1 VREAPHPS
9 PAALDGR
16 TIDAVSDAETRHV
29 EIAGS
34 PAQVWAFLWDAEALA
49 RVLPGCESLRAD
61 GRGRY
66 AAVLRYPTP
75 FLTVRADAEA
85 ELHDPVA
92 PRSVV
97 LVLDGTARGVG
108 GSFHVRI
115 PMTFDEM
122 GSGTRAPG
130 GAQGGPGGARTR
142 VGYSVE
148 LRATGAIA
156 GFGSGMLR
164 DAITGQVQGLAA
176 DIEREIRA
184 GRVPPPAG
192 A

>member
-1 VREAPHPS
+1 
-9 PAALDGR
+9 
-16 TIDAVSDAETRHV
+16 VSDAETRHV

-61 GRGRY
+61 EPGRY

-85 ELHDPVA
+85 ELLDPIA

-115 PMTFDEM
+115 PMTFDAV
-122 GSGTRAPG
+122 GAGATGAPG
-130 GAQGGPGGARTR
+130 EDGGTPGAARTR
-142 VGYSVE
+142 VGYAVE
-148 LRATGAIA
+148 IQATGAIA
-156 GFGSGMLR
+156 TFGSGMLR
-164 DAITGQVQGLAA
+164 DAIAGQVQGLAA

-184 GRVPPPAG
+184 GRVPPSAG

>member
-1 VREAPHPS
+1 
-9 PAALDGR
+9 
-16 TIDAVSDAETRHV
+16 VSDAERRHV
-29 EIAGS
+29 EIGGA
-34 PAQVWAFLWDAEALA
+34 PAEVWAFLWDADALA

-61 GRGRY
+61 GPGRF

-75 FLTVRADAEA
+75 FLTVRADTVAQ
-85 ELHDPVA
+85 LLDPVA

-115 PMTFDEM
+115 PMTFDDA
-122 GSGTRAPG
+122 GAGAAGAPG
-130 GAQGGPGGARTR
+130 ADGGVPGSARTR
-142 VGYSVE
+142 VGYAVE
-148 LRATGAIA
+148 VRATGAI
-156 GFGSGMLR
+156 GSFGSGMLR
-164 DAITGQVQGLAA
+164 DAIAGQVQGLAA